1 MGIYDRD
8 YYREESEPGLTLQ
21 APQTVVVT
29 LIVINVVLFLANG
42 LFTPPEAAGEWGL
55 ITRTMAASSE
65 TLTKPW
71 LWWQF
76 LTYGFAHAGF
86 AHILFNM
93 LGLFFLG
100 RAVEQFYG
108 RAEFL
113 RIYLVMLVLG
123 SVGYAATNAL
133 LPDARPFILVG
144 ASGAVSGVIM
154 LFIFNF
160 PHQTLLLF
168 PIPIPVKAWVLGVII
183 VGANVLGTLGGWG
196 TTPRTDGGQGGT
208 VATSVHL
215 IGIAFAYLY
224 FRNRWSLR
232 WLGPGLVGFGR
243 LRRPRLRVHRPGD
256 DDPDQRLSA
265 EVDRILEKIH
275 REGEASLTRKE
286 RRTLKNASRQY
297 QRRRDP

>member
-8 YYREESEPGLTLQ
+8 YYREEREPGLTLQ
-21 APQTVVVT
+21 APQSMVVT
-29 LIVINVVLFLANG
+29 LIIINVVLFLANG
-42 LFTPPEAAGEWGL
+42 LFTPAEAVGDWGL
-55 ITRTMAASSE
+55 ITRTLAASSE

-76 LTYGFAHAGF
+76 LTYGFAHADF

-100 RAVEQFYG
+100 RAVEQLYG
-108 RAEFL
+108 RTEFL

-123 SVGYAATNAL
+123 SVGFAVTNAL
-133 LPDARPFILVG
+133 LTEARPFRLVG

-168 PIPIPVKAWVLGVII
+168 PIPIPIKAWVLGVLL
-183 VGANVLGTLGGWG
+183 VGGNVLGTLGGWG
-196 TTPRTDGGQGGT
+196 TTRADGGHST

-232 WLGPGLVGFGR
+232 WLGPGLVGFGWLR
-243 LRRPRLRVHRPGD
+243 RRPRLRVHHPGAA
-256 DDPDQRLSA
+256 DPDQRLSA

-286 RRTLKNASRQY
+286 RRTLENASRQY
-297 QRRRDP
+297 QRRRER